1 MENNN
6 IDLRIKL
13 ERLPEEQLQEML
25 QTEVAKEV
33 PDDDLVLLLLN
44 ILEERDKE
52 KPLELSPKE
61 QAAWKKYRKS
71 VKCRGR
77 KSARPLG
84 RIAVVA
90 ASLVAVFAIAFAAMP
105 QEAQAGSL
113 FDVLARW
120 TDSLFAFFDSG
131 SDSSL
136 VNYTYQTNNAGLQQ
150 LRDTVVEHGGTE
162 RAIPM
167 WLPEGSELVSIEVDE
182 VTHMTN
188 VSALFQY
195 GDKNLVI
202 KVDIY
207 ETSVPREFYKNLD
220 NPREWEILGNT
231 HYIVQNR
238 EQWSAA
244 WAKENTEC
252 FITLECREDVLTK
265 ILRSIYV
272 MEAE

>member
-13 ERLPEEQLQEML
+13 EQLPEEQLQEML

-33 PDDDLVLLLLN
+33 PDDDLVLLILS

-61 QAAWKKYRKS
+61 QVAWKKYRKS
-71 VKCRGR
+71 VKYRGR
-77 KSARPLG
+77 KMARPLG

-90 ASLVAVFAIAFAAMP
+90 ASLVAVFAIVFAAMP

-120 TDSLFAFFDSG
+120 SDSLFAFFDSG

-150 LRDTVVEHGGTE
+150 LRDTVVDHGGTE

-167 WLPEGSELVSIEVDE
+167 WLPEGNELVSLEVD
-182 VTHMTN
+182 VIPHMTS
-188 VSALFQY
+188 VTAVFLE
-195 GDKNLVI
+195 GDKSLVI
-202 KVDIY
+202 KTAIY
-207 ETSVPREFYKNLD
+207 ETAEPSEFYKNLN
-220 NPREWEILGNT
+220 NPREWEMFGST
-231 HYIVQNR
+231 HYIAQNR

-252 FITLECREDVLTK
+252 FITLECREDVLTN
-265 ILRSIYV
+265 ILGSIYV

>member
-13 ERLPEEQLQEML
+13 EQLPEEQLQEML
-25 QTEVAKEV
+25 QTEVAKAV
-33 PDDDLVLLLLN
+33 PDDDLVLLILS
-44 ILEERDKE
+44 ILEEREKE

-84 RIAVVA
+84 RVAVVA
-90 ASLVAVFAIAFAAMP
+90 ASLVAVFAIVFAAMP

-120 TDSLFAFFDSG
+120 SDSLFAFFDSG

-167 WLPEGSELVSIEVDE
+167 WLPDESELIAIEVDE
-182 VTHMTN
+182 LAHTTVISS
-188 VSALFQY
+188 VFQN
-195 GDKNLVI
+195 GKNRIVI

-207 ETSVPREFYKNLD
+207 ETAEPREFYKNME
-220 NPREWEILGNT
+220 NPEGWELFSNT
-231 HYIVQNR
+231 HYVVQNR

-252 FITLECREDVLTK
+252 FITLECREDVLDE
-265 ILRSIYV
+265 ILKSIYV